1 MEGEREKL
9 LHNSG
14 EILNLNV
21 KNSNIS
27 EDNLSESKEIKENK
41 DIKNKYNII
50 F

>member
-1 MEGEREKL
+1 MEVEKEKL
-9 LHNSG
+9 LHNSD

-21 KNSNIS
+21 KNSGFS
-27 EDNLSESKEIKENK
+27 RDNLNENKEDKENK

>member
-1 MEGEREKL
+1 MEVEKEKL
-9 LHNSG
+9 LHNSD

-21 KNSNIS
+21 KNSNFS
-27 EDNLSESKEIKENK
+27 RDNLSENKEDKENK